1 MALSAEMHGEIAD
14 AIFHSDGARAA
25 EAIARHIPLA
35 EAKNAKRL
43 RKPAVR

>member
-1 MALSAEMHGEIAD
+1 MALSAEMHGEIAG
-14 AIFHSDGARAA
+14 AIFHGDGTRAA

-43 RKPAVR
+43 RKTEAR